1 MSTAIPDVAS
11 PAQEPKLTHPELI
24 LTSALIGGKRVQ
36 ASSNATF
43 AVKNPATGAI
53 IATVPDCAAAEAQA
67 AIDAASAAFPDW
79 KSRTAKERSAV
90 LKRWFAL
97 IIEHQEDLASLISL
111 EQGKPLTES
120 RGEIAY
126 SAGYVEWFAEEAK
139 RAYGEVI
146 PEPLRGR
153 KLIVVKEA
161 VGVVATITPWNFPLA
176 MLARKVAPAV
186 AAGCTVVSKPDAAT
200 PLSALAFAA
209 LGEQAG
215 LPPGVFNVASASRA
229 HDAEVV
235 GEWMQSPAVRKVSFT
250 GSTAVGKHL
259 MRQSAD
265 TLKKLSLELGGN
277 APFLVFDDADL
288 DAAVSGAI
296 AAKFRNSGQTCVCAN
311 RILVQDKVYDAFA
324 EKLAA
329 AAAKLRV
336 APASQPDAE
345 QGPLI
350 HERALA
356 KVEDH
361 LRDALAHGAKLLT
374 GGHRHPLG
382 HNFFEPTV
390 LADVT
395 PAMKIASEETFGPI
409 APLFRFHEEAEGI
422 AMAND
427 CPFGLAAYFYAR
439 DIGRIWRVA
448 GALQVGMVGINE
460 GIISTEVAPFGGVK
474 ESGFGREGARQ
485 GLDEYLNLKYL
496 CMGGLS

>member
-1 MSTAIPDVAS
+1 MAAPVTELKVSR
-11 PAQEPKLTHPELI
+11 PELI
-24 LTSALIGGKRVQ
+24 VAAAIIGGARVSA
-36 ASSNATF
+36 ASGQTF
-43 AVKNPATGAI
+43 KVKDPANDGE
-53 IATVPDCAAAEAQA
+53 IASVPDCAAAEAHA
-67 AIDAASAAFPDW
+67 AVRAASAALPDW
-79 KSRTAKERSAV
+79 KSRTAKDRSAII
-90 LKRWFAL
+90 KRWFAL
-97 IIEHQEDLASLISL
+97 MIENQEDLAKLISI
-111 EQGKPLTES
+111 EQGKPMTES
-120 RGEIAY
+120 RGEVLY

-146 PEPLRGR
+146 PEPVRGR
-153 KLIVVKEA
+153 KLIVVKEP

-209 LGEQAG
+209 LGAEAG
-215 LPPGVFNVASASRA
+215 LPPGVFNVLPASRR
-229 HDAEVV
+229 HDEEIV
-235 GEWMQSPAVRKVSFT
+235 GEWMRSSLVRKLSFT

-259 MRQSAD
+259 MRAAAD
-265 TLKKLSLELGGN
+265 TLKKISLELGGN

-288 DAAVSGAI
+288 DAAVAGAV

-311 RILVQDKVYDAFA
+311 RILVQDGIYDAFA
-324 EKLAA
+324 ARLVTAVA
-329 AAAKLRV
+329 RLRV
-336 APASQPDAE
+336 GPASQPDAE

-350 HERALA
+350 HAQALA
-356 KVEDH
+356 KVESH
-361 LRDALAHGAKLLT
+361 LEDALAHGAKLLT

-390 LADVT
+390 LAEMT
-395 PAMKIASEETFGPI
+395 PAMKIAREETFGPI
-409 APLFRFHEEAEGI
+409 APLFRFHDEAEAL

-427 CPFGLAAYFYAR
+427 SQFGLAAYFYSR
-439 DIGRIWRVA
+439 DIGRIWRIAA
-448 GALQVGMVGINE
+448 GLEAGMVGINE

-496 CMGGLS
+496 CMGGLN